1 MSRIL
6 RRPMFRGGLVDS
18 RGSGITAN
26 LGYNN
31 GGRVG
36 YNKGNLVAPLY
47 SAAPNYKS
55 GAEIKRD
62 APGIFGLK
70 FDSPFLSMKTPENR
84 FGGSLN
90 FGQSPRELGEALSE
104 GSSYTNYLK
113 NLNQPEEFETE
124 TLDTGE
130 VKFKLDKDG
139 KKIPIETEELSL
151 KEQIEKDR
159 VQKITDSDTQGS
171 LEELGI
177 TVKDDGTTEFTGDPR
192 YSDQKIKKTETPKI
206 SEEDGTGGS
215 EKEESVEYTIED
227 YIKMLGGDKAKRRD
241 LSDMLARASA
251 SFLGTGGVKEGLAEF
266 MKSEA
271 AAGPSRREKIEQA
284 AATLDIKD
292 KIASKRAGEQLK
304 QTLAGID
311 YKIGATMAAQKAASS
326 LEGKTWIDSLRYVSE
341 NLFKGAGK
349 GLDNTSVI
357 EETLR
362 LKYQKPVKKFTV
374 SSETEIPKLEISEGF
389 SIVVLPDGSRK
400 IYEVSGNSAKERKD
414 LQV

>member
-6 RRPMFRGGLVDS
+6 RKPMFRGGPVDS
-18 RGSGITAN
+18 YGTGIASGLDKPKRGLVNEPGGYAGEKSGMDFLRNALLGERFTNPNFKPASIPLIKGSG
-26 LGYNN
+26 
-31 GGRVG
+31 
-36 YNKGNLVAPLY
+36 
-47 SAAPNYKS
+47 
-55 GAEIKRD
+55 
-62 APGIFGLK
+62 FG
-70 FDSPFLSMKTPENR
+70 FMTPER
-84 FGGSLN
+84 
-90 FGQSPRELGEALSE
+90 QSPGLIKIGEGISERNPRFDTLGIDELSKPISYGRGEEKLMEEQDLAVGE
-104 GSSYTNYLK
+104 GDIDES
-113 NLNQPEEFETE
+113 E
-124 TLDTGE
+124 TLSSD
-130 VKFKLDKDG
+130 FY
-139 KKIPIETEELSL
+139 
-151 KEQIEKDR
+151 EK
-159 VQKITDSDTQGS
+159 
-171 LEELGI
+171 LGI
-177 TVKDDGTTEFTGDPR
+177 GKVDDKPYEGGKAGSDMDSQEVPGVVEVGGVKEV
-192 YSDQKIKKTETPKI
+192 
-206 SEEDGTGGS
+206 GG

-389 SIVVLPDGSRK
+389 SIIVLPDGSRK
-400 IYEVSGNSAKERKD
+400 IYEVIGDSARERKD